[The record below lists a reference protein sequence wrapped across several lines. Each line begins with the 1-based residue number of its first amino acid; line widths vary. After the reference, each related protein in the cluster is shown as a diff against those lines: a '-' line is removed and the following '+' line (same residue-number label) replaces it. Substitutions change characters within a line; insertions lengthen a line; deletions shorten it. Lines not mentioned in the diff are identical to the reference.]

1 MQIKQ
6 KKENDTHTHTS
17 ILGVAK
23 VLQHFL
29 FHLYLGWSK
38 WHDTNFTFKR

>member
-1 MQIKQ
+1 MFEILSLIIMQIKQ

-29 FHLYLGWSK
+29 FHLYLG
-38 WHDTNFTFKR
+38 